1 MSILPSKIPGD
12 YKFLQ
17 PYIRSLTLPPRHAIV
32 QASINNTTFMTTLNS
47 YVIRISRSRQ
57 HYPALVA
64 FWAGIMTE
72 AVGGLLDKSRSGR
85 KGVQQ
90 QNEQDVILK
99 LIPTLNEGLAM
110 KDVPDLRLGCYMLL
124 SVMASKGGLDDKILT
139 AMMEALVLGW
149 RADTINSG
157 LVCLS
162 VLAHHRTAK
171 QLTKRLTK
179 ELLKIDSL
187 PKLLADISKQ
197 RRVDKLANGL
207 CISLAERVKKL
218 GDLRALSTIQEII
231 SSQILSDQQLSVVFK
246 SLLLVAHQL
255 DNSPEQITLRPH
267 LASVMVGFSQ
277 LTTHAGDVARDV
289 LRDTEVDIDEL
300 EMKLQ
305 TSIRPNL
312 LQASPSED
320 VVMEDAG
327 VTPIAPK
334 FQALF
339 EKIPTR
345 TAAESSFLVH
355 DASHVYPDLCRAFL
369 ASTANEADLR
379 TFDSAPILRRD
390 TAMED
395 SLYLSFYMK
404 AWSSPYPVL
413 ARASALQMATR
424 FLSDSKTATV
434 DLQAMLPYAISA
446 LSDSAIKVRRSAAEL
461 VVAISQLY
469 PESLDTKKDMKRFRH
484 WGSEDLYGTGAE
496 TQALKWLGPD
506 IFVRV
511 LRELIIP
518 SLEEC
523 VLDAKSVQSVM
534 QKMIQSQS
542 NLEIHNKP
550 DTPKLS
556 QTARASILTFFASH
570 VIHTPLFSVK
580 LHLLRSLNQVRSVGS
595 LTRTSVLLAALQQ
608 WASLS
613 VAEASVHCQN
623 EEIREL
629 DYDDD
634 CCMIITS
641 NDEDG
646 LELLAKIINGQTAR
660 NRPAMLTA
668 AFKRLRSIWPSLKGT
683 LKLNTAQLLMNAA
696 LSQPDRSD
704 KHAQLASQMSSQFL
718 GSTALTTDIL
728 LSFMDGLPTAAQMTD
743 KPPVSKRRRT
753 SHGEVARS
761 SIRDP
766 KELSDAIRKAT
777 FVLQLIDSSNPATHP
792 DLLNALFGIL
802 AEIQHFK
809 AQATSELAYLQGL
822 VLSSIHAILRA
833 VKENPNMKLD
843 RSAVRAD
850 LLVDCVQKTAS
861 PQVQNAA
868 LLIIASL
875 ADIAPELVLH
885 SVMPIF
891 TFMGNSVLRQNDDY
905 SAHVI
910 SQTIREV
917 IPPLISSLRKGKN
930 NIVSGAAELLFSFV
944 AAFEHVPSHRRKGL
958 FTSLVQTLGSEDFL
972 FAILAMLVNKYG
984 ASENIKN
991 FSIDLASSFSVET
1004 QLQSVLKYLE
1014 LVSDMLKPKPTYSA
1028 LLLSANE
1035 DGSSAPTALAFVE
1048 LQLLPAILSQR
1059 SLAKQAGKI
1068 LERDDMDASRVRDLY
1083 SSLLENVLGLAGSV
1097 KEEKQLHNS
1106 CGDVLEALL
1115 GFLSTSEF
1123 LKSAEDLLNRPNE
1136 SLRRKILRA
1145 LELRIDQEHISN
1157 TASRT
1162 AMLGFL
1168 PQLTAIIRESKDVLY
1183 KHTAVACVDKISEKY
1198 GKKDLEAVSAA
1209 AETIAS
1215 KECLGQSDDRLRVM
1229 ALLCLAS
1236 LVDILREGVVSILP
1250 SAIPQVLEYMEL
1262 SVTRPDSQKLHN
1274 AGYAF
1279 ISALIQHLPYMMS
1292 GSDLDRLLKISNLS
1306 AEADFDDDADESR
1319 LQCIRLAA
1327 KQIDAKSMF
1336 GALEK
1341 NWDTAVSQGAIVSRS
1356 KHFTNRPS
1364 ANTYAGASRVY

>member
-1 MSILPSKIPGD
+1 
-12 YKFLQ
+12 
-17 PYIRSLTLPPRHAIV
+17 
-32 QASINNTTFMTTLNS
+32 
-47 YVIRISRSRQ
+47 
-57 HYPALVA
+57 
-64 FWAGIMTE
+64 MTE
-72 AVGGLLDKSRSGR
+72 SVGGLLDKSRSGR
-85 KGVQQ
+85 KGIQQ
-90 QNEQDVILK
+90 QNEQDIILK
-99 LIPTLNEGLAM
+99 LIPTLNEGLAI

-139 AMMEALVLGW
+139 AMMEALVMGW

-187 PKLLADISKQ
+187 PKLLNDISKQ

-207 CISLAERVKKL
+207 CLSLADRVKKQ
-218 GDLRALSTIQEII
+218 GDLRALSTMQDII
-231 SSQILSDQQLSVVFK
+231 SRQILSDQQLSVVFK

-255 DNSPEQITLRPH
+255 DDSPEQITLRPH
-267 LASVMVGFSQ
+267 LASVLVGLAQ
-277 LTTHAGDVARDV
+277 LASHAGDVARGV

-305 TSIRPNL
+305 TTIRPGL
-312 LQASPSED
+312 LQASPAED
-320 VVMEDAG
+320 VVMENAEARI
-327 VTPIAPK
+327 VTPN
-334 FQALF
+334 FRALF
-339 EKIPTR
+339 DKVPTR
-345 TAAESSFLVH
+345 TAAESSFLTHEV
-355 DASHVYPDLCRAFL
+355 SHVYPDLCRAFL
-369 ASTANEADLR
+369 ASTGNEADLH
-379 TFDSAPILRRD
+379 TFDSAPILRRE
-390 TAMED
+390 TAFED
-395 SLYLSFYMK
+395 SLYLSFYMR
-404 AWSSPYPVL
+404 AWSAPHPVL

-424 FLSDSKTATV
+424 FLLDSKTATV
-434 DLQAMLPYAISA
+434 DLQVMLPYVVSA
-446 LSDSAIKVRRSAAEL
+446 LSDPAIKVRRSAAEL
-461 VVAISQLY
+461 LVAISQLY
-469 PESLDTKKDMKRFRH
+469 PESADSKKDLKGLRH

-511 LRELIIP
+511 VRDLLIP

-523 VLDAKSVQSVM
+523 VLDAKSVLTVIQNI
-534 QKMIQSQS
+534 IQSNS
-542 NLEIHNKP
+542 NVETHSKS
-550 DTPKLS
+550 DTQKLS
-556 QTARASILTFFASH
+556 QTTRSSVLTFLASH
-570 VIHTPLFSVK
+570 VIHTPLFAVK
-580 LHLLRSLNQVRSVGS
+580 LRLLRSLNQIRSVGS
-595 LTRTSVLLAALQQ
+595 LTRTKVLLPALEQ
-608 WASLS
+608 WSSLS
-613 VAEASVHCQN
+613 MGEASKHCHD
-623 EEIREL
+623 EEISEL
-629 DYDDD
+629 EYDDE
-634 CCMIITS
+634 CCMVITP

-646 LELLAKIINGQTAR
+646 LTLLGQIINGEVASDR
-660 NRPAMLTA
+660 DAMLTA
-668 AFKRLRSIWPSLKGT
+668 AFKRLRSMWSSLKGT
-683 LKLNTAQLLMNAA
+683 PRLNTARLLMNSA
-696 LSQPDRSD
+696 LSQSANSD
-704 KHAQLASQMSSQFL
+704 KHSELASQISSQFL
-718 GSTALTTDIL
+718 GNVTLTTDIL
-728 LSFMDGLPTAAQMTD
+728 LSFMDKLPTAAQMTD

-766 KELSDAIRKAT
+766 KELSDAIRKVT
-777 FVLQLIDSSNPATHP
+777 FVLQLIDSSSPATHP
-792 DLLNALFGIL
+792 DLLNGLFAIL

-833 VKENPNMKLD
+833 FKSNPNMKLD

-868 LLIIASL
+868 LLIISSL
-875 ADIAPELVLH
+875 ADVAPELVLH

-905 SAHVI
+905 SALVI

-930 NIVSGAAELLFSFV
+930 NVVSGAAELLLSFV

-958 FTSLVQTLGSEDFL
+958 FTSLVKTLGSEDFL

-984 ASENIKN
+984 ASESIKN
-991 FSIDLASSFSVET
+991 FSVDLASSFSVET
-1004 QLQSVLKYLE
+1004 QLQSVFKYLE
-1014 LVSDMLKPKPTYSA
+1014 LVSDILKPKPTYSS

-1035 DGSSAPTALAFVE
+1035 EGSSDPTSIAFVE
-1048 LQLLPAILSQR
+1048 LQLLPTLLSQR
-1059 SLAKQAGKI
+1059 SLAKQAGKM
-1068 LERDDMDASRVRDLY
+1068 LERDDMDASRIRDLY
-1083 SSLLENVLGLAGSV
+1083 SSLLENILGLADSV
-1097 KEEKQLHNS
+1097 KEEKQLHDS
-1106 CGDVLEALL
+1106 CGDILEALL
-1115 GFLSTSEF
+1115 GLLSTSEF

-1145 LELRIDQEHISN
+1145 LELRVDQEHTSN

-1250 SAIPQVLEYMEL
+1250 SAIPKALDYMEL
-1262 SVTRPDSQKLHN
+1262 SVTHPDGQKLHN

-1279 ISALIQHLPYMMS
+1279 ISALVQHLPYMIS
-1292 GSDLDRLLKISNLS
+1292 GSYLDRLLKISNLS
-1306 AEADFDDDADESR
+1306 AEADFDDDTDESR

-1341 NWDTAVSQGAIVSRS
+1341 NWDIAAAQGAIVSRS
-1356 KHFTNRPS
+1356 KYSKILPW
-1364 ANTYAGASRVY
+1364 ANTHAGASGVC